1 MSDEELDDVDQRLD
15 EIEERIREASR
26 LCYNRSVIRIAR
38 EGRRLAK
45 QEHRLIPFL
54 SFSFHLINSADDV
67 LDMKQGN
74 DVAVEMIALLEDE
87 ELARSFQSD
96 LPMDEYEHTKWWLT
110 GFTYKKLATL
120 TGHAQG
126 YNSDGMH
133 QCISDGMTVCRRTG
147 NLRDTLHFR
156 EFAVEVYRS
165 ADDLEMALHFARG
178 SLHLQDA
185 DDANRKVAS
194 ADDVAT
200 LLSLQGNI
208 AAAVEMVQ
216 EGWQY
221 CLEFH
226 NPYLAKLN
234 FLPLAREV
242 LAVAGRQDLLAKLP
256 RIVTED
262 EVIDL
267 PEDQLLRIPPQDEC
281 PYFKYLRDQSL
292 AVEVACAGNAE
303 EAIRLLHPWD
313 RQLHQ
318 EQCLN
323 RWFGVRCRLI
333 AACRMAGRLDQ
344 ARTLA
349 KSCEDVARQ
358 SRDWLTLRRLKWLLD
373 ESVPVTP
380 LAIVGVPDCG
390 TFASRPAFESTATH
404 NTEIEP
410 PSVETPV
417 AGADSPL
424 SPLITSLYERL
435 EDSEGESEAVAV
447 IADELLAIDPA
458 SISDHDDAGRLLHL
472 VRFVTGAAQSR
483 AVLAWAQRILE
494 HHPAQ
499 PMILSMFAA
508 LAAHLRELPGADL
521 DDVVSPERVE
531 AMFRQSL
538 DLDFDSPT
546 NFARAG
552 IYYVRQ
558 ENFGEAE
565 RCLARSYRLDR
576 TSPIVALSLAEV
588 YSMTDRPRDALAVLD
603 MALRDGADDPQLA
616 WEAALRANNLEQFE
630 AALAYLDRFE
640 SEMPDHAWTNHYR
653 AFSLLELNRPAE
665 ALAAL
670 DREAQNNADAPYPT
684 QLQRVTAFG
693 LLKAKDEFRQQ
704 LMELLSIPLTSVT
717 YLSPAGLQRLFHRLW
732 ASADLLTSD
741 DPLRR
746 VFEDFLVAT
755 GLAANDFF
763 DAIRVPSDGSKPKG
777 EVQFFR
783 VIVRQ
788 PLDQEWRTSPGCLA
802 SDQDWIAY
810 SVAWGVL
817 AADEADAR
825 QRVLEWQQRCYPLPA
840 EVHEVESSEETYQDF
855 PGIVWQGQREG
866 ELPPD

>member
-15 EIEERIREASR
+15 QIEARIREASQ
-26 LCYNRSVIRIAR
+26 LCHNRSIIRIAR

-87 ELARSFQSD
+87 ELARQFQSD
-96 LPMDEYEHTKWWLT
+96 LPMDEYDHTKWWLT
-110 GFTYKKLATL
+110 GYAYKKLATL

-133 QCISDGMTVCRRTG
+133 QCISDGMSVCRRTG

-165 ADDLEMALHFARG
+165 SDDLEMALHFARG
-178 SLHLQDA
+178 SLQLQDA
-185 DDANRKVAS
+185 DDSNRKVAS
-194 ADDVAT
+194 ADDIAT
-200 LLSLQGNI
+200 LLSLQGNF

-216 EGWQY
+216 QGWQY

-242 LAVAGRQDLLAKLP
+242 ACVAGRLDILGTLP
-256 RIVTED
+256 RIVTQD
-262 EVIDL
+262 EVVDI
-267 PEDQLLRIPPQDEC
+267 PEEQLLRIPPQDEC
-281 PYFKYLRDQSL
+281 PYFKYLLDQSA
-292 AVEVACAGNAE
+292 AVEAACSGNSE
-303 EAIRLLHPWD
+303 EAVRLLHPWD

-333 AACRMAGRLDQ
+333 AACRMAGRMDQ
-344 ARTLA
+344 ARALA

-358 SRDWLTLRRLKWLLD
+358 AHDWLTLRRLKWLLD
-373 ESVPVTP
+373 ESAVVTP
-380 LAIVGVPDCG
+380 LAIVGIPDCG
-390 TFASRPAFESTATH
+390 AFAPSSAIESQSVPR
-404 NTEIEP
+404 EP
-410 PSVETPV
+410 SHAEDRHEPTPV
-417 AGADSPL
+417 PVSPL
-424 SPLITSLYERL
+424 SSVIASFYERL
-435 EDSEGESEAVAV
+435 EASGGDLTIVAAIAV
-447 IADELLAIDPA
+447 ELMAIGPK
-458 SISDHDDAGRLLHL
+458 SISDQGDAGRLLHL
-472 VRFVTGAAQSR
+472 VRFVTDAAQSR
-483 AVLAWAQRILE
+483 PVLAWAQQVLDQFAAV
-494 HHPAQ
+494 PS
-499 PMILSMFAA
+499 ILSMFAA
-508 LAAHLRELPGADL
+508 LAAHLRELPGAEL
-521 DDVVSPERVE
+521 DDVVSQERVE
-531 AMFRQSL
+531 AMFRRSL
-538 DLDFDSPT
+538 DLDVNSSS

-558 ENFGEAE
+558 EEFGEAE

-576 TSPIVALSLAEV
+576 TSPVVALSLAEV

-603 MALRDGADDPQLA
+603 MALREGADDPQIA

-630 AALAYLDRFE
+630 AALTYLDRFD
-640 SEMPDHAWTNHYR
+640 SEMPNHAWTNHYR

-670 DREAQNNADAPYPT
+670 DREAQINPDAPYPT
-684 QLQRVTAFG
+684 QLQRVSALG
-693 LLKAKDEFRQQ
+693 LLRDEGSFRHQ
-704 LMELLSIPLTSVT
+704 LMELLSVPLTSVT
-717 YLSPAGLQRLFHRLW
+717 YLSPAGLQRLFRRLW
-732 ASADLLTSD
+732 ASSGLLKSD

-746 VFEDFLVAT
+746 ALEDCLVAT

-763 DAIRVPSDGSKPKG
+763 DALRVPVDAHMPAV
-777 EVQFFR
+777 EVRFFR
-783 VIVRQ
+783 LIVRQ
-788 PLDQEWRTSPGCLA
+788 PLDEAWRTSQACLA
-802 SDQDWIAY
+802 GDEDWIAY
-810 SVAWGVL
+810 QVAWGVL
-817 AADEADAR
+817 ATDEADAR
-825 QRVLEWQQRCYPLPA
+825 ERVLEWQQRCYPLAA
-840 EVHEVESSEETYQDF
+840 EVREVESAEETYQDF